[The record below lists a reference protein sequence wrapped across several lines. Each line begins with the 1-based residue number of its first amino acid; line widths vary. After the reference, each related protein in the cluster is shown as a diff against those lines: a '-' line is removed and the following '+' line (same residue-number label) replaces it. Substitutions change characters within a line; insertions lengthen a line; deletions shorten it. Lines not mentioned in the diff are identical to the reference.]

1 MGVSSN
7 RTAMKS
13 FIASVL
19 VALVGADSVSH
30 VHHVGH
36 GAVVSHGGSYAAPTP
51 AYHTPT
57 TYHAPA
63 PAYHAPAYHAPAPAY
78 HAPAYHAPASYKAP
92 AKKETPKPFAFSY
105 AVADDY
111 SGSNFNAQENQD
123 VNGAVSGSYSVSLP
137 DGRIQTV
144 TYTADHYNGYL
155 AEVSYSGEAYKAPA
169 YKASAY
175 APRTYAAPTPTHNA

>member
-7 RTAMKS
+7 RTAMKP

-36 GAVVSHGGSYAAPTP
+36 GAVVSHGGSYA
-51 AYHTPT
+51 
-57 TYHAPA
+57 APA

-123 VNGAVSGSYSVSLP
+123 VNGAVSGSYSVNLP

-155 AEVSYSGEAYKAPA
+155 AEVSYSGEASYPPVKAYKAPA

-175 APRTYAAPTPTHNA
+175 APRTYAAPKPTYNA

>member
-1 MGVSSN
+1 
-7 RTAMKS
+7 MKF

-19 VALVGADSVSH
+19 VALAGADSVSH

-36 GAVVSHGGSYAAPTP
+36 GAVVSHGGSYAAPAP
-51 AYHTPT
+51 

-63 PAYHAPAYHAPAPAY
+63 KYHAPAPTY

-111 SGSNFNAQENQD
+111 SGSNFNAQENQSAD
-123 VNGAVSGSYSVSLP
+123 GLVSGSYSVNLP

-155 AEVSYSGEAYKAPA
+155 AEVSYSGEASYPPLKAYKAPA
-169 YKASAY
+169 YKAPAYKAPSY
-175 APRTYAAPTPTHNA
+175 APRTYVAPKPTYNA